1 MMRIRPSSLSAAFAL
16 TLLSVTVS
24 HAQQPSRDIT
34 IVLPEAPQVVEPCE
48 SALYGVGIMIKQNV
62 TETLTELDPNNGA
75 SLPRLATSWKQV
87 DDKTWRFQLREGV
100 KFHDGAPFNAEAAA
114 QSIERTMDT
123 KLNCMTRNKF
133 FTPGTFKARAVE
145 PYLLE
150 ITTEP
155 TQPIL
160 PTLLTTMSIVAPS
173 TEKGIATRNPMGTGP
188 YKFAAWSP
196 GERVVLERFNDYW
209 GAKPEVAKA
218 TYVARNESAVQ
229 AAMVAAGEADIA
241 PSIAVQDATNP
252 ATDFSYPNSETTRI
266 RIGTDKPPL
275 SDVRVRKALNLAV
288 DRNAFIG
295 SILSKDVK
303 PASQLVVPSTS
314 GYNHSLKPWSYDL
327 DQAKALLKEART
339 AGVPVDA
346 EIRLIGRTNLF
357 PNVNEVLQA
366 LTQMWSQAGLKV
378 NLQMV
383 ERGQALQLGTKPYAA
398 DRPPTMIT
406 DQHNN
411 DMGDASFT
419 VVYKYSSAGPQSD
432 SSNPELDKTIQTAA
446 AASGEERKKL
456 FEKSFAQITN
466 EIVPDV
472 MLFHMSGYARV
483 SPRLQFRPTI
493 ATNSELQLAHIKF
506 AK

>member
-1 MMRIRPSSLSAAFAL
+1 MMQRCAPSLSAGLVLA
-16 TLLSVTVS
+16 LLSATAL

-34 IVLPEAPQVVEPCE
+34 IVLPESPQVVEPCE

-62 TETLTELDPNNGA
+62 TETLTELDPGNGA

-133 FTPGTFKARAVE
+133 FTPGTFKAKAVDT
-145 PYLLE
+145 YTLE
-150 ITTEP
+150 ITTDP
-155 TQPIL
+155 AQPIL
-160 PTLLTTMSIVAPS
+160 PTLLTTMSVMSPS
-173 TEKGIATRNPMGTGP
+173 TEKGVASRKPIGTGP
-188 YKFAAWSP
+188 YRFAEWVP
-196 GERVVLERFNDYW
+196 GERVVLERFDGYW
-209 GAKPEVAKA
+209 GEKPEVAKA

-229 AAMVAAGEADIA
+229 AAMVATGEADIA
-241 PSIAVQDATNP
+241 PSIAVQDATNS

-275 SDVRVRKALNLAV
+275 NDVRIRKALNLAV
-288 DRNAFIG
+288 DRSAFIG
-295 SILSKDVK
+295 TILSKDVK

-314 GYNHSLKPWSYDL
+314 GYNHALQPWPYDL
-327 DQAKALLKEART
+327 EKAKALIKEAR
-339 AGVPVDA
+339 ADGVPVDA
-346 EIRLIGRTNLF
+346 EIRLIGRSNIF

-366 LTQMWSQAGLKV
+366 LTQMWSAAGLKV

-432 SSNPELDKTIQTAA
+432 SSDPALDRIIQEAA
-446 AASGEERKKL
+446 VASGDNRRKL
-456 FEKSFAQITN
+456 FEQAFAKITT

-483 SPRLQFRPTI
+483 GPRIRFRPTI

-506 AK
+506 VK